1 MKKRI
6 LAIVLACVMVLGL
19 AACGSGST
27 SSASSSAG
35 SAVGSAAGSASA
47 SGSAGEV
54 EKLAADQSIT
64 VQWTAS
70 NFYSFDNNANYAAE
84 EILVQAH
91 VLEGLV
97 RSGADENGSQIYEPA
112 GAESWT
118 ISDDGLT
125 WTFNLR
131 EYYWSD
137 GVQVTAQH
145 FVDSFRRLAD
155 PRNGFDFASFV
166 GDIVGGTELY
176 SMDAS
181 TATDAEIEAAME
193 NLGVKAVNDT
203 TLEITL
209 HTPASQLLSKLSCVW
224 MYPVRLDVI
233 EAAGDMYD
241 TDYSTHVWCGPFTV
255 TGFVKDN
262 SMTLTKNE
270 KYWDAENVVL
280 EEIELILI
288 GEASTQS
295 TMFKNGE
302 LAVFAPSGD
311 YVASYRD
318 GAEKGDYTYIS
329 NYAPNVTYFF
339 FNRGGNSTS
348 GLMESQKVRL
358 ALSLAANREEFTQ
371 GIFDRYYPAY
381 GFVPY
386 GVTVEEINFRDS
398 IEEPL
403 KALAEQYDTP
413 EKLQALFKEGMA
425 DLGDKRELSEVT
437 ITYICRGD
445 TAIKRAQQEYWK
457 NLWETVL
464 GIKVEVNVLGD
475 SSLLSAER
483 NAGRYDIGQAGWNGD
498 YNDPIAFLEMWASYG
513 TSIRYS
519 GWTEALGTEFDQFID
534 RLNATSDAAER
545 VKIYAEA
552 EEWVVCDEVAAIAYM
567 YTDQIFCI
575 SNSVKN
581 VVTPFV
587 GPYYDFTHAYVVE

>member
-1 MKKRI
+1 MKKRT
-6 LAIVLACVMVLGL
+6 LAIILSLAMVFGL
-19 AACGSGST
+19 TACGSKDDSSKDNSGT
-27 SSASSSAG
+27 SQPDSSVSDSGDAG
-35 SAVGSAAGSASA
+35 A
-47 SGSAGEV
+47 ET
-54 EKLAADQSIT
+54 LAAEQKVT

-97 RSGADENGSQIYEPA
+97 RASADENGSQIYEPA
-112 GAESWT
+112 GAENWD
-118 ISDDGLT
+118 ISEDGLT
-125 WTFNLR
+125 WTFHLR

-155 PRNGFDFASFV
+155 PRNGFDFGSFV
-166 GDIVGGTELY
+166 GDMVGGEELY
-176 SMDAS
+176 SMEAS
-181 TATDAEIEAAME
+181 TATDAEVEAAME
-193 NLGVKAVNDT
+193 NLGVKALDDT

-233 EAAGDMYD
+233 EAAGEMYD
-241 TDYSTHVWCGPFTV
+241 TDFSTHVWCGPFTV
-255 TGFVKDN
+255 ADYTKDN
-262 SMTLTKNE
+262 SMTLVKNE
-270 KYWDAENVVL
+270 KYWDAENVTL
-280 EEIELILI
+280 EEIDLILI

-302 LAVFAPSGD
+302 LAVLAPSSD
-311 YVASYRD
+311 YVAAYRD
-318 GAEKGDYTYIS
+318 GAESGDYTYIA

-358 ALSLAANREEFTQ
+358 ALSLAANREEFTA
-371 GIFDRYYPAY
+371 GIFDRYNPAY
-381 GFVPY
+381 GFVPF
-386 GVTVEEINFRDS
+386 GVTVEEINFRDTV
-398 IEEPL
+398 EEPL

-413 EKLQALFKEGMA
+413 EKLQALFKEGMEE
-425 DLGDKRELSEVT
+425 LGDTRELSDVT

-464 GIKVEVNVLGD
+464 GINVEVNVLGD

-483 NAGRYDIGQAGWNGD
+483 TAGRYDIGQAGWNGD

-519 GWTEALGTEFDQFID
+519 GWTAELGAEFDQFIE
-534 RLNATSDAAER
+534 RLNATSDPAER
-545 VKIYAEA
+545 VQIYAEA
-552 EEWVVCDEVAAIAYM
+552 EKWVVCDEVAAIAYM

-575 SNSVKN
+575 SNNVKN
-581 VVTPFV
+581 VITPFV

>member
-1 MKKRI
+1 MKKRTLALI
-6 LAIVLACVMVLGL
+6 LSLAMAFSLT
-19 AACGSGST
+19 ACGGGSSSQSSSGAASQPAGST
-27 SSASSSAG
+27 SAPAEE
-35 SAVGSAAGSASA
+35 A
-47 SGSAGEV
+47 ET
-54 EKLAADQSIT
+54 LAADQTIT
-64 VQWTAS
+64 AQWTAS

-97 RSGADENGSQIYEPA
+97 RSSSDENGSQIYEPA

-118 ISDDGLT
+118 VSDDGLV
-125 WTFNLR
+125 WTFKLR

-166 GDIVGGTELY
+166 GDMVGGTELY

-181 TATDAEIEAAME
+181 TATDADIEAAME
-193 NLGVKAVNDT
+193 NLGVKAVDET

-233 EAAGDMYD
+233 EAAGEMYD
-241 TDYSTHVWCGPFTV
+241 TDYTTHVWCGPFTV
-255 TGFVKDN
+255 TEYVKDN

-270 KYWDAENVVL
+270 NYWDAENVTL
-280 EEIELILI
+280 EEINLILI

-302 LAVFAPSGD
+302 LAVLAPSGD
-311 YVASYRD
+311 YVAAYRD
-318 GAEKGDYTYIS
+318 GAEAGDYTYVA

-371 GIFDRYYPAY
+371 GIFDRYNPAY
-381 GFVPY
+381 GFVPF
-386 GVTVEEINFRDS
+386 GVTVEEINFRDT

-403 KALAEQYDTP
+403 KALAAQYDTP
-413 EKLQALFKEGMA
+413 EKLQALFKEGMS
-425 DLGDKRELSEVT
+425 DLGDTRELSDVT

-464 GIKVEVNVLGD
+464 GINVEVNVLGD

-483 NAGRYDIGQAGWNGD
+483 KAGRYDIGQAGWNGD

-519 GWTEALGTEFDQFID
+519 GWTEELGSEFDQFID
-534 RLNATSDAAER
+534 RLNATSDPAER
-545 VKIYAEA
+545 VEIYAEA

-575 SNSVKN
+575 SNNVKN
-581 VVTPFV
+581 VITPFV
-587 GPYYDFTHAYVVE
+587 GPYFDFTHAYVVE

>member
-6 LAIVLACVMVLGL
+6 VALLLTLAMALSLV
-19 AACGSGST
+19 ACGGGESST
-27 SSASSSAG
+27 ETQAAAEAPVETAAAE
-35 SAVGSAAGSASA
+35 AV
-47 SGSAGEV
+47 EV
-54 EKLAADQSIT
+54 KAADQKIT

-97 RSGADENGSQIYEPA
+97 RASADENGSQVYAPA
-112 GAESWT
+112 GAESWEV
-118 ISDDGLT
+118 SEDGLT
-125 WTFNLR
+125 WTFHLR

-166 GDIVGGTELY
+166 GDMVGGTELY

-181 TATDAEIEAAME
+181 TASAEDIEAAKE
-193 NLGVKAVNDT
+193 ALGVKAIDDT

-233 EAAGDMYD
+233 EAAGEMYD
-241 TDYSTHVWCGPFTV
+241 TDLTTHVWCGPFVPTEY
-255 TGFVKDN
+255 VKDN
-262 SMTLTKNE
+262 SMVLTKNE
-270 KYWDAENVVL
+270 KYWDAENVTL
-280 EEIELILI
+280 EEINLILI

-302 LAVFAPSGD
+302 LAVLAPSGD
-311 YVASYRD
+311 YVAAYRD
-318 GAEKGDYTYIS
+318 GADKGEYKYIA

-358 ALSLAANREEFTQ
+358 ALSLAANREEFTV
-371 GIFDRYYPAY
+371 GIFDRYNPAY
-381 GFVPY
+381 GFVPF
-386 GVTVEEINFRDS
+386 GVTVEEINFRDTV
-398 IEEPL
+398 EEPL
-403 KALAEQYDTP
+403 KALAAEYDTP

-425 DLGDKRELSEVT
+425 ELGDTRELSDVT

-483 NAGRYDIGQAGWNGD
+483 KAGRYDIGQAGWNGD

-519 GWTEALGTEFDQFID
+519 GWTEELGSEFDEFIT
-534 RLNATSDAAER
+534 RLNATSDPAER

-552 EEWVVCDEVAAIAYM
+552 EKWVVCDEVAAIAYM

-575 SNSVKN
+575 ANNVKG

-587 GPYYDFTHAYVVE
+587 GPYFDFTHAYVVE